1 MASYEFKPEQTG
13 PVRGYRINL
22 TRVPMIIFVSGMT
35 CPTCLGLIQDWLCLP
50 ETGLPR
56 WKQISEHSI
65 EVSRALYYVVM
76 RPSREERESIERMFR
91 AWIKTDIFSEQRAG
105 AIMMNLIRSF
115 GGKENLDAL
124 IALLETRYSTNAGVV
139 ERWAAT
145 WIVRL
150 WKTVHVIHL
159 EHTGQQEL
167 SECSVPGLR
176 RALRVTNGP
185 IVMVNPSYVAGI
197 ISNPTP

>member
-1 MASYEFKPEQTG
+1 
-13 PVRGYRINL
+13 
-22 TRVPMIIFVSGMT
+22 MT
-35 CPTCLGLIQDWLCLP
+35 CPSCLGLIQDWLCLP
-50 ETGLPR
+50 DPAFKR
-56 WKQISEHSI
+56 ISGHSA
-65 EVSRALYYVVM
+65 EVSMALYYVVM
-76 RPSREERESIERMFR
+76 RPSREQRECIERMFR
-91 AWIKTDIFSEQRAG
+91 AWIKTDIFTDQRAG
-105 AIMMNLIRSF
+105 AVLMNLIRSF
-115 GGKENLDAL
+115 GGKEDLDAL
-124 IALLETRYSTNAGVV
+124 IALLETCYTTNAGVV

-176 RALRVTNGP
+176 RALRVANGP
-185 IVMVNPSYVAGI
+185 IVMVNPAYVAGI